1 MSFDVDSLNGQQQ
14 PATSP
19 SFGIQ
24 SLVLPNSKK
33 RKEKK
38 KAAMSSLFSA
48 GAERRPGEKQTSAR
62 NGIPIGKSSSFHDG
76 SAMATR
82 SFSFYLHGEEAA
94 TLPSSKP
101 PV

>member
-1 MSFDVDSLNGQQQ
+1 MSFDVDSRNGQQQ

-24 SLVLPNSKK
+24 FLVLPNSKK
-33 RKEKK
+33 EESHH
-38 KAAMSSLFSA
+38 ASLFSA

-62 NGIPIGKSSSFHDG
+62 NGTPIGKSSSFHDG

-82 SFSFYLHGEEAA
+82 SFNFYLHGEEAA